1 MEYLRQNEYK
11 ETVDCEVSICH
22 NVVQYSDDS
31 TIVASNNNIII
42 QKYFKKYFKMNDNNL
57 NKLMRNSGKS
67 KLIGIGKVKSVMM
80 NTI

>member
-42 QKYFKKYFKMNDNNL
+42 QKNLKKKILQDEW
-57 NKLMRNSGKS
+57 
-67 KLIGIGKVKSVMM
+67 
-80 NTI
+80 